1 MAFYRKKPVVIE
13 AEQFTGKNIEK
24 IIRFIGEE
32 NLVAQEFDTDISKEF
47 PTEIQIKTLEGVMTA
62 SQYDYIIKGIKGE
75 YYPCKPDIFHKTYDP
90 ALDLECIAVDAN
102 GHFCTACFA
111 KLEPM
116 KKQDHYHCPN
126 CGIEYIVK

>member
-13 AEQFTGKNIEK
+13 AEQFTGMNIEK

-62 SQYDYIIKGIKGE
+62 SRYDYIIKGIKGE
-75 YYPCKPDIFHKTYDP
+75 YYPCKPDIFYRTYDP
-90 ALDLECIAVDAN
+90 ALDIECIA
-102 GHFCTACFA
+102 
-111 KLEPM
+111 K
-116 KKQDHYHCPN
+116 
-126 CGIEYIVK
+126 